1 MDETTAMS
9 VTATTVPTTARVRP
23 TISSTPTTT
32 VPTTSSGAPTVT
44 TTTENLSAPDDITTT
59 TTPTALAP
67 PAPDQT
73 APAADLPEFAD
84 SSSQLCGPDEELTN
98 RTGTAVKQGARRTLQ
113 EMAAGHPGGGGAG
126 VPEMPVMY
134 GFWMMAGTMGGDG
147 TDYDAAPMGRSF
159 VIEGPLATSDGD
171 FEVSITWSPPTG
183 SCAHHYVV
191 LLSMSWKQAGL
202 PPGWQPEP
210 GELIEIILAPDPL
223 LHIVGETLAT
233 EASLILRGL
242 LPDTQ
247 YNLWVV
253 PFDAAGNPFPL
264 GNSDRFW
271 ENGFYCCWTVNT
283 PGDSTGLAQPSGAG
297 RSGGSIEAGQSV
309 SGYPPSTGPGR
320 WTFLGVAGSQVR
332 IDLASSEFDAYLELE
347 DPSGTVVATDD
358 DGGFGSNAS
367 ITTELCHTGTYT
379 IVADSFK
386 GFWSGVGG
394 DYTLS
399 LEDSDTE
406 VVACPSS

>member
-1 MDETTAMS
+1 
-9 VTATTVPTTARVRP
+9 
-23 TISSTPTTT
+23 
-32 VPTTSSGAPTVT
+32 
-44 TTTENLSAPDDITTT
+44 
-59 TTPTALAP
+59 
-67 PAPDQT
+67 
-73 APAADLPEFAD
+73 
-84 SSSQLCGPDEELTN
+84 LCGPDEELTN

-113 EMAAGHPGGGGAG
+113 EMATSHSGGGGGAG
-126 VPEMPVMY
+126 DGAGGGGAEMPEMPVMY
-134 GFWMMAGTMGGDG
+134 GQWMMGGGAMDFDTG
-147 TDYDAAPMGRSF
+147 PMARSF
-159 VIEGPLATSDGD
+159 VIEGPLASSDGD
-171 FEVSITWSPPTG
+171 FEVSISWIPPAG
-183 SCAHHYVV
+183 SCAHHYAV

-210 GELIEIILAPDPL
+210 GELIEIISAPDPL

-233 EASLILRGL
+233 EASLILGGL

-253 PFDAAGNPFPL
+253 PFDVAGNPFPL
-264 GNSDRFW
+264 GYDDRFW
-271 ENGFYCCWTVNT
+271 EHGFYCCWTVTT

-309 SGYPPSTGPGR
+309 SGYPPSTGAGR